1 MNKENVVPVKDFMLP
16 EIFKIQNE
24 GFENQNAD
32 ILIRYSKKMKE
43 TFYVIKY
50 LDKSVGYCI
59 YYIKPIFSLRSFKKK
74 AIIYSVAIDRNF
86 RRKGFGEKLLR
97 ESIKEMK
104 LNRISS
110 VLLYVNVNN
119 LSAINLYRKIGF
131 RIVKKVKDVCGIG
144 KACYEME
151 LKLFALLAAMF
162 LQMFFAVDFVDNNI
176 FILTELIQNPVNC

>member
-1 MNKENVVPVKDFMLP
+1 MAFGIVSLT

-32 ILIRYSKKMKE
+32 ILIGYSKKMKE

-50 LDKSVGYCI
+50 LDEPVGYCI

-97 ESIKEMK
+97 ESIKEIK
-104 LNRISS
+104 LNRISGS
-110 VLLYVNVNN
+110 L
-119 LSAINLYRKIGF
+119 ICKRK
-131 RIVKKVKDVCGIG
+131 
-144 KACYEME
+144 
-151 LKLFALLAAMF
+151 
-162 LQMFFAVDFVDNNI
+162 
-176 FILTELIQNPVNC
+176 